1 MECEGGYFAGSPTA
15 ARTRGVVLDAFAEQ
29 LLEEWEAAAYT
40 VVVFSQQNN
49 LLGLFAVADPIK
61 AGAAEAIRTLQKSG
75 IRIWMLTGDQP
86 RTAEAVGRQVG
97 INQVMA
103 GLLPDQKAAFI
114 ESEKAS
120 GRMVAMVGDG
130 INDAQALALADVSI
144 AMGQGTDV
152 AMEVA
157 KMTLISGDLRQV
169 AKALQLSK
177 ITVRAIRQN
186 LFWAFIYNLIGIP
199 LAAGLLFPWN
209 GFLLNP
215 MIAGGAMALSSV
227 SVVSNS
233 LRLRQYK
240 L

>member
-1 MECEGGYFAGSPTA
+1 
-15 ARTRGVVLDAFAEQ
+15 
-29 LLEEWEAAAYT
+29 
-40 VVVFSQQNN
+40 
-49 LLGLFAVADPIK
+49 
-61 AGAAEAIRTLQKSG
+61 
-75 IRIWMLTGDQP
+75 MLTGDQP